1 MLILTRKSRRKKA
14 SGVQRRMRSSGVGLS
29 DWGSGLWE
37 FILDGVLT
45 WESYD
50 MLASSYNPCIDTPLS
65 QGFMYKNLIIYSN
78 STLFFFKCDKFSF
91 TEYLSIET
99 LFQIKLTMAPNEI

>member
-65 QGFMYKNLIIYSN
+65 QGFMYTNLIIYSN
-78 STLFFFKCDKFSF
+78 STVFFF
-91 TEYLSIET
+91 
-99 LFQIKLTMAPNEI
+99 